1 MNDATD
7 DDIDDD
13 MEEEGLEEGPIDTSF
28 KAQAHLL
35 VDSLPDDANWRQLAS
50 EIAVLRDIEEGLADS
65 DEGRLLDNEE
75 VRLQLEGG
83 E

>member
-1 MNDATD
+1 MNDA
-7 DDIDDD
+7 IDDD
-13 MEEEGLEEGPIDTSF
+13 MEEGVDEGGIDTSF

-35 VDSLPDDANWRQLAS
+35 IDSLPDDANWRQLAN
-50 EIAVLRDIEEGLADS
+50 EIAVLQDIEEGLADS

>member
-7 DDIDDD
+7 DDMDDGV
-13 MEEEGLEEGPIDTSF
+13 EEGADEGAFDTSF

-35 VDSLPDDANWRQLAS
+35 IDSLPDDANWMQLAN
-50 EIAVLRDIEEGLADS
+50 EIAVLQDIEEGLDDS
-65 DEGRLLDNEE
+65 DEGRLLDNDE
-75 VRLQLEGG
+75 VRRQFEGG

>member
-1 MNDATD
+1 MNDA
-7 DDIDDD
+7 IDDEMD
-13 MEEEGLEEGPIDTSF
+13 EGGDDGPYDTSF

-35 VDSLPDDANWRQLAS
+35 IDSLPDDANWRQLAN
-50 EIAVLRDIEEGLADS
+50 EIAVLQDIEEGLDDS

-75 VRLQLEGG
+75 VRRQFEGG